1 MISISDDDDD
11 DVGCRMYEYDVGHD
25 RLKRL
30 WQATAIPSSAIT
42 TQIIPQPY
50 QEEYSTNFVFV
61 FDICIMLNVEYLR
74 HDFDRLGI
82 SAHKHYS
89 LPQLQNIEG

>member
-1 MISISDDDDD
+1 MILISDDDDD

-50 QEEYSTNFVFV
+50 QEEYSISFCIYHFV
-61 FDICIMLNVEYLR
+61 ICIVLNVELWVPDDAKNNLKST
-74 HDFDRLGI
+74 DFGHTKKNTMD
-82 SAHKHYS
+82 A
-89 LPQLQNIEG
+89 